1 MEPILVSGR
10 AGSGA
15 VLRLVELAASH
26 SEGVIVV
33 PLVHRLVPGKPE
45 LARPPTQCE
54 NAQSVERLSLGLG
67 AVRLCSLERQ
77 LGQDAVEISSNRG
90 QPGPPRFR
98 DQKVLISFS

>member
-45 LARPPTQCE
+45 LTRSPHPLR
-54 NAQSVERLSLGLG
+54 ERDERREAFFGLG
-67 AVRLCSLERQ
+67 GGEAVLS
-77 LGQDAVEISSNRG
+77 
-90 QPGPPRFR
+90 
-98 DQKVLISFS
+98 

>member
-45 LARPPTQCE
+45 LMRPPTHCE
-54 NAQSVERLSLGLG
+54 SAMSAERLSLGLG
-67 AVRLCSLERQ
+67 AVRLCSLERL
-77 LGQDAVEISSNRG
+77 LGQDGVEVSSDRG
-90 QPGPPRFR
+90 PPGPPRFR
-98 DQKVLISFS
+98 DLKV